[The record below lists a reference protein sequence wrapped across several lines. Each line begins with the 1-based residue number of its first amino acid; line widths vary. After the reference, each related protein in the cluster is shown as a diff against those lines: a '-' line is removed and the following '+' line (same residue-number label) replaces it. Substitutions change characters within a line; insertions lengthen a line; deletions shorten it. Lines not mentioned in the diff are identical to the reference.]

1 MAFRPFTDIVY
12 ISISAALWVI
22 LGIALIYTPDLL
34 RWDLIINMV
43 FGVHILLQLSHAATV
58 GKDEWITATVTATS
72 TAAHMLEYLSKSRTF
87 GYRILSLG
95 LNFVA
100 TAMAIVQIVVSATN
114 KRAYDPTIHI
124 VSSSLA
130 IVVCFNAYKNFPWRQ
145 GKIVASR
152 ALLPKKNPYLVFR

>member
-72 TAAHMLEYLSKSRTF
+72 TAAHMLEYLSRS
-87 GYRILSLG
+87 GH
-95 LNFVA
+95 
-100 TAMAIVQIVVSATN
+100 SATESCPWAQFCRHCDGHCAN
-114 KRAYDPTIHI
+114 CRICHKQRAYDPTIHI